1 MSYTAILHAHST
13 HTDHR
18 VAIQFRRE
26 KQDLSGVTE
35 ASRTHGSIL
44 PMVTYQGMKGS
55 FVLMSSED
63 FKLPLKKKMV
73 TLMDLADL
81 VSRGARANT
90 TISDSVMFELTSTLD
105 GIRHI
110 VDNYDFRN
118 ITLRSSISACIGKL
132 PPRLHDLAALPVTL
146 THQDLAPFN
155 YLIDKSTGRVQS
167 VLD

>member
-1 MSYTAILHAHST
+1 MA
-13 HTDHR
+13 
-18 VAIQFRRE
+18 QFC
-26 KQDLSGVTE
+26 LW
-35 ASRTHGSIL
+35 L
-44 PMVTYQGMKGS
+44 QGTPYIS
-55 FVLMSSED
+55 VLMSSED

-118 ITLRSSISACIGKL
+118 RSSISAYLLASANSHPGYMISLLFPSPL
-132 PPRLHDLAALPVTL
+132 PTRISP
-146 THQDLAPFN
+146 PFN

>member
-1 MSYTAILHAHST
+1 
-13 HTDHR
+13 
-18 VAIQFRRE
+18 
-26 KQDLSGVTE
+26 
-35 ASRTHGSIL
+35 
-44 PMVTYQGMKGS
+44 
-55 FVLMSSED
+55 MSSED

-118 ITLRSSISACIGKL
+118 TTLRSSISACIGKL

-146 THQDLAPFN
+146 THQDLDPFN

>member
-1 MSYTAILHAHST
+1 MA
-13 HTDHR
+13 
-18 VAIQFRRE
+18 QFC
-26 KQDLSGVTE
+26 LW
-35 ASRTHGSIL
+35 L
-44 PMVTYQGMKGS
+44 QGTPYIS
-55 FVLMSSED
+55 VLMSSED

-81 VSRGARANT
+81 GSRGARANT

-105 GIRHI
+105 GIHHI

-118 ITLRSSISACIGKL
+118 TTLRSSISACIGKL

-155 YLIDKSTGRVQS
+155 YLIDKPTGRVQA